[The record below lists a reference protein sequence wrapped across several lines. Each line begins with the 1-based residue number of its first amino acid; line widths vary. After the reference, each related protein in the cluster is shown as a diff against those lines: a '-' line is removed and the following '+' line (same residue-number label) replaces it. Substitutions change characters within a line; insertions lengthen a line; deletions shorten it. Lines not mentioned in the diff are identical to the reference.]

1 VKTAEEEKR
10 RPAEQQG
17 TGVLDKGTRLG
28 EYKIERLI
36 GVGSMGAVYE
46 AVCTA
51 TGHRHAI
58 KVLNPALAV
67 VPTARARFRKEAELT
82 ARVRH
87 PHIVDIT
94 DVGEDAGRS
103 YFVMELLN
111 GEDLGHRLLR
121 AGTLSVAEIVDIM
134 LPVCDAVAEAHRRR
148 ITHRD
153 LKPSNI
159 FLLVRGKRPHPVVL
173 DFGIAED
180 EKADGGD
187 AGAAPARRAVFGTPY
202 YLAPEQVGDHQTA
215 GPASDQYALGV
226 ILYECLT
233 GQPPYRGN
241 KVDEVF
247 RAIAAGNPPPPS
259 KRGSDIPPEVDA
271 IVLRALS
278 VDPKARFASV
288 AELRQAL
295 QPFSSA
301 ATGVTSGSHKRIP
314 SRSDIEAAKTRL
326 GMSPASEA
334 AAKTEGATK
343 SEALTKTRLGMSP
356 ASEVEAKVE
365 AKTRDLSS
373 PAIEVEK
380 TPSPFRRTLTP
391 EVEALDRQAAVQPAL
406 EVEALD
412 HSDHAWFA
420 AGDAAHEIAAAAVAA
435 IPSAADADL
444 YAESSGATVPP
455 VEVDGAREFGG
466 LARFA
471 SRRMWIGVGAS
482 VAVAG
487 LVMMLVSRRGNSS
500 APTPP
505 SAMVQIEPAAA
516 APAPEA
522 TPTPAPTPAPS
533 EAPAVAAPTPAPSE
547 APVAAAAPAATPPP
561 VPSEAPVAAPAPAP
575 APREAPAP
583 VAAAPEP
590 APREEP
596 VAAPAPAPREA
607 PAPVATAPERAPR
620 EARAAAPTPARRK
633 APAPVVLTSAP
644 SEPAV
649 AASPAKSRSRRS
661 EEKPRTRGGSGVR
674 LHNGVPLL
682 D

>member
-1 VKTAEEEKR
+1 
-10 RPAEQQG
+10 
-17 TGVLDKGTRLG
+17 
-28 EYKIERLI
+28 
-36 GVGSMGAVYE
+36 
-46 AVCTA
+46 
-51 TGHRHAI
+51 
-58 KVLNPALAV
+58 
-67 VPTARARFRKEAELT
+67 
-82 ARVRH
+82 
-87 PHIVDIT
+87 
-94 DVGEDAGRS
+94 
-103 YFVMELLN
+103 
-111 GEDLGHRLLR
+111 
-121 AGTLSVAEIVDIM
+121 
-134 LPVCDAVAEAHRRR
+134 
-148 ITHRD
+148 
-153 LKPSNI
+153 
-159 FLLVRGKRPHPVVL
+159 
-173 DFGIAED
+173 
-180 EKADGGD
+180 
-187 AGAAPARRAVFGTPY
+187 
-202 YLAPEQVGDHQTA
+202 
-215 GPASDQYALGV
+215 
-226 ILYECLT
+226 
-233 GQPPYRGN
+233 
-241 KVDEVF
+241 
-247 RAIAAGNPPPPS
+247 
-259 KRGSDIPPEVDA
+259 
-271 IVLRALS
+271 VLRALS

-301 ATGVTSGSHKRIP
+301 ATGATSGSHKRIP
-314 SRSDIEAAKTRL
+314 SRSEIEAAKTRL
-326 GMSPASEA
+326 GMSPAIEA
-334 AAKTEGATK
+334 AAKTEGGTK
-343 SEALTKTRLGMSP
+343 SEALTKTRLGMFP

-391 EVEALDRQAAVQPAL
+391 EVEALDRQAAVQPAPEL
-406 EVEALD
+406 DALD

-420 AGDAAHEIAAAAVAA
+420 AGDAVHEIAAAAAAA
-435 IPSAADADL
+435 IPSSEDADL

-455 VEVDGAREFGG
+455 VEVDGVREFG

-471 SRRMWIGVGAS
+471 SRRMWIGIGAS

-487 LVMMLVSRRGNSS
+487 LVGMLVSRRGNSS

-516 APAPEA
+516 KPPADIAAAAAPAPEA
-522 TPTPAPTPAPS
+522 TPVPAPAPAPS

-561 VPSEAPVAAPAPAP
+561 VPSETPVAAPAPAP

-590 APREEP
+590 REEP

-607 PAPVATAPERAPR
+607 PAPVAAAPERAPR
-620 EARAAAPTPARRK
+620 EARATAPTPVRRK

-649 AASPAKSRSRRS
+649 ATSPAKSRSRRS
-661 EEKPRTRGGSGVR
+661 EDKPRARASSGVR

>member
-1 VKTAEEEKR
+1 
-10 RPAEQQG
+10 
-17 TGVLDKGTRLG
+17 
-28 EYKIERLI
+28 
-36 GVGSMGAVYE
+36 
-46 AVCTA
+46 
-51 TGHRHAI
+51 
-58 KVLNPALAV
+58 
-67 VPTARARFRKEAELT
+67 
-82 ARVRH
+82 
-87 PHIVDIT
+87 
-94 DVGEDAGRS
+94 
-103 YFVMELLN
+103 
-111 GEDLGHRLLR
+111 
-121 AGTLSVAEIVDIM
+121 
-134 LPVCDAVAEAHRRR
+134 
-148 ITHRD
+148 
-153 LKPSNI
+153 
-159 FLLVRGKRPHPVVL
+159 
-173 DFGIAED
+173 
-180 EKADGGD
+180 
-187 AGAAPARRAVFGTPY
+187 
-202 YLAPEQVGDHQTA
+202 
-215 GPASDQYALGV
+215 
-226 ILYECLT
+226 
-233 GQPPYRGN
+233 
-241 KVDEVF
+241 
-247 RAIAAGNPPPPS
+247 
-259 KRGSDIPPEVDA
+259 
-271 IVLRALS
+271 VLRALS